1 MNRVRPTTPKQPD
14 QFQSWNEPTVSP
26 HMVRSGVWPVRWH
39 MDAATALEGL
49 PTEVVVDGPWQ
60 DRWGRKVGRW
70 IAPLA
75 AAGSRLRRARVLHPE
90 GVVYRAIVES
100 APCSA
105 DLIAVA
111 SSLQGTALVRF
122 SGALRRSDSRRLDV
136 LGMAIR
142 FLSTSANQHEPASVV
157 GEQDLL
163 LATIRF
169 PWTLPFAPVT
179 TRVRTFLWNHFHGV
193 SPFVIDGVGRVKV
206 RARSPRLSNRSP
218 LSRSDHLLREVVFGR
233 ARFVIE
239 IRRLSVPWHQRRW
252 EPLAKIVLEEPIDI
266 DQAALRFSPFRTG
279 RGIRPVGFIHQLRR
293 AVYPA
298 SQDARPADIAG

>member
-1 MNRVRPTTPKQPD
+1 MSEARVT
-14 QFQSWNEPTVSP
+14 QSTVS
-26 HMVRSGVWPVRWH
+26 VRDRSSNEL
-39 MDAATALEGL
+39 D
-49 PTEVVVDGPWQ
+49 DGWR
-60 DRWGRKVGRW
+60 DRWGRQVGTW
-70 IAPLA
+70 LAPIAA
-75 AAGSRLRRARVLHPE
+75 VGSRLRGARVLHPD

-100 APCSA
+100 TPCSD
-105 DLIAVA
+105 DLRAVA
-111 SSLQGTALVRF
+111 ASLQGTAMVRF
-122 SGALRRSDSRRLDV
+122 SGAVHRGDSRSLDV

-142 FLSTSANQHEPASVV
+142 FPSTASNQHEPASIV

-169 PWTLPFAPVT
+169 PWTLPFAPIA

-193 SPFVIDGVGRVKV
+193 SPFLIDGVGRVKV

-218 LSRSDHLLREVVFGR
+218 LSRSDHLLREIVFGR

-239 IRRLSVPWHQRRW
+239 IRRLSLPWYRRHW
-252 EPLAKIVLEEPIDI
+252 EPLAKVVLEAPIDI
-266 DQAALRFSPFRTG
+266 DQAALRFSPFRVG

-298 SQDARPADIAG
+298 SQDARPAAAR